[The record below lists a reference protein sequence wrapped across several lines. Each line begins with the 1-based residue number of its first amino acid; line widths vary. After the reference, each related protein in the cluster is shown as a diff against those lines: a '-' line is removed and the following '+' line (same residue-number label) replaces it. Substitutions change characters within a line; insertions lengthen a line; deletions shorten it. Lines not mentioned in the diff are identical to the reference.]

1 VAQRLHCAELIGD
14 TKAICQPS
22 CIFLSFVKKK
32 MAIFI
37 KKKRRKKKG
46 KGGNNGVCSSAPS
59 SSMSSVDRASETK
72 KRRDDPAVIRRF
84 WPAFDELTI
93 KFGLCFYARALHICH
108 A

>member
-1 VAQRLHCAELIGD
+1 LPALLH
-14 TKAICQPS
+14 
-22 CIFLSFVKKK
+22 FSFFRQEKDGNLYKKK
-32 MAIFI
+32 EG
-37 KKKRRKKKG
+37 KKG

-93 KFGLCFYARALHICH
+93 KFAFCFYARALHICH